1 MSSKERISYLDD
13 EKRAMEALVR
23 TLINQN
29 KEILIELDTHV
40 EAHEDVRSKLDR
52 KGEVAGLMDTFNRE
66 LMGSKLELERGRSP
80 MRQSQHSPLRMSLS
94 SNMYQ
99 HY

>member
-1 MSSKERISYLDD
+1 
-13 EKRAMEALVR
+13 MEALVQ

-80 MRQSQHSPLRMSLS
+80 MRSQHSPLRISAS

>member
-1 MSSKERISYLDD
+1 
-13 EKRAMEALVR
+13 MEALVN

-52 KGEVAGLMDTFNRE
+52 KSEVAGLMDTFNRE
-66 LMGSKLELERGRSP
+66 LMGSKMELEKGRSP
-80 MRQSQHSPLRMSLS
+80 MRQSTHSPLRISAS